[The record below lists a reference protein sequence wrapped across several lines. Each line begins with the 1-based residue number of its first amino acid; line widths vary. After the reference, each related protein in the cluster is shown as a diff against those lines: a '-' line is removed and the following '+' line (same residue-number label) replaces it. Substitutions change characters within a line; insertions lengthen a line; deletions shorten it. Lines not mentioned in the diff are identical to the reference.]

1 MPFEIPSLDKLSRD
15 LAANMAAELPETSP
29 YVWPNNLRILLK
41 SLVPAFRAVYIR
53 MSWLYDQA
61 FVSTA
66 ETEALERKGSDY
78 GVTRLAAT
86 YAGGSVLATT
96 DLGTIIPAGARLLW
110 GATGAGFLTIV
121 STTATA
127 ATSSLLLQAED
138 TGPAGNLAPGST
150 LVFETPIS
158 GASATVTVDDVG
170 LSGGSDIESDASLR
184 ARILDKIRTAPHGG
198 SPSEWITWT
207 LDHPGVTNVFVQR
220 ATPVPGAVTIL
231 FMMYGVYADGLPH
244 AGDVAGVLAMLQDM
258 APSDVDIHVAA
269 PTGRP
274 VDVTVRI
281 SPDTPAYQEAVTSE
295 LKAMFRRR
303 ATPGSA
309 LQEFIFA
316 RSWIGEAVSIA
327 MGDSFHLVSLPADD
341 VICGAGEIAT
351 LASVTFV

>member
-1 MPFEIPSLDKLSRD
+1 
-15 LAANMAAELPETSP
+15 
-29 YVWPNNLRILLK
+29 
-41 SLVPAFRAVYIR
+41 
-53 MSWLYDQA
+53 
-61 FVSTA
+61 
-66 ETEALERKGSDY
+66 
-78 GVTRLAAT
+78 
-86 YAGGSVLATT
+86 
-96 DLGTIIPAGARLLW
+96 
-110 GATGAGFLTIV
+110 
-121 STTATA
+121 
-127 ATSSLLLQAED
+127 
-138 TGPAGNLAPGST
+138 
-150 LVFETPIS
+150 
-158 GASATVTVDDVG
+158 
-170 LSGGSDIESDASLR
+170 
-184 ARILDKIRTAPHGG
+184 
-198 SPSEWITWT
+198 
-207 LDHPGVTNVFVQR
+207 VTNVFVQR

-269 PTGRP
+269 PMGRP

-309 LQEFIFA
+309 QDFIFA